1 MGSRTASR
9 PTKSLPPARASRR
22 ASARTLERATRAA
35 AGRYAPIRRRCA
47 TQAPATSAR
56 PRATPAFHRSTNTTM
71 TRMMMTT
78 ITTSTMGATRKAI
91 AALLFLSAAA
101 VAAAEVPQMPAFS
114 GPITEGGE
122 MYPGLRPEAP
132 GTTAAD
138 FGYVTDEYF
147 VSGTANS
154 QPYKT
159 RILVHRPVPAERF
172 SGMVV
177 AESMHSNGFAVTF
190 EPARKYF
197 FMRGHVHV
205 EIAAQQSNVNTT
217 LKGFNPARY
226 ASLSI
231 PSGAQTSEIIA
242 QVGLLIKSN
251 LSNGPL
257 APLSARRLFME
268 GTSQASA
275 VLRTYQQQKHFQ
287 SRLPDGSSIMDGY
300 LATST
305 LGSAPMMIVDVP
317 TVHMPTMTEVN
328 SGAPTG
334 AAFRRADSDDPANRY
349 RLYEVAGMA
358 HANSRETPTYVP
370 NPCTLPVSDFPW
382 GGMAAMGLDHLITW
396 ADHGVVPPHAAR
408 LEFDNDTT
416 NDGSRLTLD
425 ATGNVKGGVRNT
437 YVDVPVAAY
446 GVPNAGAT
454 PAAQFNC
461 SIAGWRVPLAPQPL
475 RDLYKNK
482 GSYISALNQRLMEL
496 VRDGWMLP
504 EYAEDV
510 RADAQAIEITPPGKR

>member
-1 MGSRTASR
+1 MRTITAAISGIA
-9 PTKSLPPARASRR
+9 LLIGAGFARADFVVP
-22 ASARTLERATRAA
+22 
-35 AGRYAPIRRRCA
+35 PI
-47 TQAPATSAR
+47 PS
-56 PRATPAFHRSTNTTM
+56 
-71 TRMMMTT
+71 
-78 ITTSTMGATRKAI
+78 
-91 AALLFLSAAA
+91 
-101 VAAAEVPQMPAFS
+101 VE
-114 GPITEGGE
+114 GPITEGGD

-138 FGYVTDEYF
+138 FGYATDEYF
-147 VSGTANS
+147 VSGTANG

-159 RILVHRPVPAERF
+159 RILVRHPLPPERF
-172 SGMVV
+172 SGIVV
-177 AESMHSNGFAVTF
+177 TESMHSNGFAVTF

-217 LKGFNPARY
+217 LKGFNPVRY

-257 APLSARRLFME
+257 APLSVRRLFME

-275 VLRTYQQQKHFQ
+275 VLRTYQSQKHFQ
-287 SRLPDGSSIMDGY
+287 SRLADGSPIMDGY

-305 LGSAPMMIVDVP
+305 LGNAAMMVVDVP

-328 SGAPTG
+328 SNGGAY
-334 AAFRRADSDDPANRY
+334 RRPDSDDPANRY
-349 RLYEVAGMA
+349 RLFEVAGMA

-382 GGMAAMGLDHLITW
+382 GGMAAMGLNHLIEW
-396 ADHGVVPPHAAR
+396 VDHGVVPPHATP
-408 LEFDNDTT
+408 LEFDNNTA
-416 NDGSRLTLD
+416 NDGSRFALD
-425 ATGNVKGGVRNT
+425 RNGNVKGGVRNT
-437 YVDVPVAAY
+437 YVDVPAAQY

-461 SIAGWRVPLAPQPL
+461 SIAGWRVAFDQETLNDIY
-475 RDLYKNK
+475 RNK
-482 GSYISALNQRLMEL
+482 GSYISAINRRLMEL
-496 VRDGWMLP
+496 VREGWMLP
-504 EYAEDV
+504 EYADDV
-510 RADAQAIEITPPGKR
+510 RADAQAIEITPPGRR

>member
-1 MGSRTASR
+1 MKAAACLATALLL
-9 PTKSLPPARASRR
+9 TAGAARAD
-22 ASARTLERATRAA
+22 
-35 AGRYAPIRRRCA
+35 
-47 TQAPATSAR
+47 
-56 PRATPAFHRSTNTTM
+56 F
-71 TRMMMTT
+71 
-78 ITTSTMGATRKAI
+78 
-91 AALLFLSAAA
+91 
-101 VAAAEVPQMPAFS
+101 VVPPMPAFE
-114 GPITEGGE
+114 GPITEGGD

-138 FGYVTDEYF
+138 FGYATDEYF
-147 VSGTANS
+147 VSGTANG

-159 RILVHRPVPAERF
+159 RILVRHPLPPERF
-172 SGMVV
+172 SGIVV
-177 AESMHSNGFAVTF
+177 TESMHSNGFAVTF

-217 LKGFNPARY
+217 LKGFNPVRY

-231 PSGAQTSEIIA
+231 PSSAQTSEIIA

-257 APLSARRLFME
+257 APLSVRRLFME

-275 VLRTYQQQKHFQ
+275 VLRTYQSQKHFQ
-287 SRLPDGSSIMDGY
+287 SRLADGSPIIDGY

-305 LGSAPMMIVDVP
+305 LGNAPMMVVDVP

-328 SGAPTG
+328 SNGGAY
-334 AAFRRADSDDPANRY
+334 RRPDSDDPANRY

-370 NPCTLPVSDFPW
+370 NPCSLPVSDFPW
-382 GGMAAMGLDHLITW
+382 GGMAAMGLDHLIQW
-396 ADHGVVPPHAAR
+396 VDHGIVPPHAAP
-408 LEFDNDTT
+408 LEFDNNIA
-416 NDGSRLTLD
+416 NDGSRLALD
-425 ATGNVKGGVRNT
+425 KNGNVKGGVRNT
-437 YVDVPVAAY
+437 YVDVPVAQY

-461 SIAGWRVPLAPQPL
+461 SIAGWRVAFDQETLNDIY
-475 RDLYKNK
+475 RNK
-482 GSYISALNQRLMEL
+482 GSYISAINRRLMEL
-496 VRDGWMLP
+496 VREGWMLP
-504 EYAEDV
+504 EYADDV
-510 RADAQAIEITPPGKR
+510 RSDAQAIDIPPPGQR

>member
-1 MGSRTASR
+1 MRTITAAVSGIA
-9 PTKSLPPARASRR
+9 LLIGAGFARADFVVP
-22 ASARTLERATRAA
+22 
-35 AGRYAPIRRRCA
+35 PI
-47 TQAPATSAR
+47 PS
-56 PRATPAFHRSTNTTM
+56 
-71 TRMMMTT
+71 
-78 ITTSTMGATRKAI
+78 
-91 AALLFLSAAA
+91 
-101 VAAAEVPQMPAFS
+101 VE
-114 GPITEGGE
+114 GPITEGGD

-138 FGYVTDEYF
+138 FGYATDEYF
-147 VSGTANS
+147 VSGTANG

-159 RILVHRPVPAERF
+159 RILVRHPLPPERF
-172 SGMVV
+172 SGIVV
-177 AESMHSNGFAVTF
+177 TESMHSNGFAVTF

-217 LKGFNPARY
+217 LKGFNPVRY

-257 APLSARRLFME
+257 APLSVRRLFME

-275 VLRTYQQQKHFQ
+275 VLRTYQSQKHFQ
-287 SRLPDGSSIMDGY
+287 SRLADGSPIMDGY

-305 LGSAPMMIVDVP
+305 LGNAAMMVVDVP

-328 SGAPTG
+328 SNGGAY
-334 AAFRRADSDDPANRY
+334 RRPDSDDPANRY
-349 RLYEVAGMA
+349 RLFEVAGMA

-382 GGMAAMGLDHLITW
+382 GGMAAMGLNHLIEW
-396 ADHGVVPPHAAR
+396 VDHGIVPPHAAP
-408 LEFDNDTT
+408 LEFDNNTA
-416 NDGSRLTLD
+416 NDGSRFALD
-425 ATGNVKGGVRNT
+425 KNGNVKGGVRNT
-437 YVDVPVAAY
+437 YVDVPVAQY

-461 SIAGWRVPLAPQPL
+461 SIAGWRVAFDQETLNDIY
-475 RDLYKNK
+475 RNK
-482 GSYISALNQRLMEL
+482 GSYISAINRRLMEL
-496 VRDGWMLP
+496 VREGWMLP
-504 EYAEDV
+504 EYADDV
-510 RADAQAIEITPPGKR
+510 RADAQAIEITPPGRR